1 MEANEIICS
10 GCWNWIN
17 LFGLITIVLILVPN
31 IIYAVKF
38 RGKEMKCNCCHSM
51 YILEQIGRYG
61 SMFLMA
67 FNIGIAEFGFASP
80 QHFVA
85 YLIANTTL
93 LLAYFVVYAL
103 YFKQQTNWKSIALA
117 IIPSCLFLIDGI
129 LLRHYLLV
137 SFAIIF
143 ALAHICITRKDSC
156 SVQHNE

>member
-1 MEANEIICS
+1 MFTLNIFFD
-10 GCWNWIN
+10 GCNWIN
-17 LFGLITIVLILVPN
+17 IFGLITIILMLIPN
-31 IIYAVKF
+31 IIYAIKF
-38 RGKEMKCNCCHSM
+38 RGKETKCNCCRSM

-85 YLIANTTL
+85 YLIANTAL
-93 LLAYFVVYAL
+93 LVAYFIVYAL
-103 YFKQQTNWKSIALA
+103 YFKRQTTWKSMALA
-117 IIPSCLFLIDGI
+117 IIPSCLFLTDGI

-143 ALAHICITRKDSC
+143 ALSHICITRKDSC

>member
-38 RGKEMKCNCCHSM
+38 RGKEKKCNCCRSM
-51 YILEQIGRYG
+51 YMLEQIGRYG
-61 SMFLMA
+61 SMFLMV
-67 FNIGIAEFGFASP
+67 FNIGIAEFGFASA

-85 YLIANTTL
+85 YLIANATI
-93 LLAYFVVYAL
+93 LLAYFIVYAL
-103 YFKQQTNWKSIALA
+103 YFRQQTNWKSMALA

-156 SVQHNE
+156 SVQ